1 MSFMH
6 NKITRIPLIMLAGL
20 AVIYVSACSPR
31 IATRGNAPEPEQLE
45 QITVG
50 ESTKGDV
57 TDILGS
63 PSTVAAFDENVW
75 LYISKTTETVAFFE
89 PETVQQKVVLISFD
103 AANRVEILSQY
114 DLEDGKPV
122 IPTDRVTP
130 TAGREMTILQQ
141 LFGNLGRFSEGK

>member
-1 MSFMH
+1 MSLMH
-6 NKITRIPLIMLAGL
+6 NKTSRISLMMLAGM
-20 AVIYVSACSPR
+20 AVIFVSACSPR
-31 IATRGNAPEPEQLE
+31 IATRGNAPEPEMLE
-45 QITVG
+45 QISIG

-57 TDILGS
+57 TEILGS

-89 PETVQQKVVLISFD
+89 PETVEQKVVLISFD
-103 AANRVEILSQY
+103 EANRVEILSEY

-130 TAGREMTILQQ
+130 TAGREITILQQ
-141 LFGNLGRFSEGK
+141 LFGNLGRFSENK

>member
-1 MSFMH
+1 MH
-6 NKITRIPLIMLAGL
+6 NKFTRIPLIMLAGL
-20 AVIYVSACSPR
+20 AVAYVSACSPR
-31 IATRGNAPEPEQLE
+31 IATRGNAPEPEMLE
-45 QITVG
+45 KISVG

-75 LYISKTTETVAFFE
+75 LYISRVTETIAFFE

-103 AANRVEILSQY
+103 AANRVEILSEY

>member
-1 MSFMH
+1 MSFIH
-6 NKITRIPLIMLAGL
+6 NKITRTPLVLLAGL
-20 AVIYVSACSPR
+20 AVAYVSACSPR
-31 IATRGNAPEPEQLE
+31 IASRGNAPEPEMLE
-45 QITVG
+45 QITIG

-89 PETVQQKVVLISFD
+89 PETVEQKVVLISFD
-103 AANRVEILSQY
+103 AANRVEILSEY

>member
-1 MSFMH
+1 MSFIH
-6 NKITRIPLIMLAGL
+6 NKITRIPLILLAGL
-20 AVIYVSACSPR
+20 AVAYVSACSPR
-31 IATRGNAPEPEQLE
+31 IASRGNAPEPEMLE
-45 QITVG
+45 QITIG

-89 PETVQQKVVLISFD
+89 PETVEQKVVLISFD
-103 AANRVEILSQY
+103 AANRVEILSEY

>member
-1 MSFMH
+1 MSFMQ

-57 TDILGS
+57 IDILGS
-63 PSTVAAFDENVW
+63 PSTIAAFDENVW

-89 PETVQQKVVLISFD
+89 PETVEQQVVLVSFD

-114 DLEDGKPV
+114 NLEDGKPV

>member
-1 MSFMH
+1 MH
-6 NKITRIPLIMLAGL
+6 NKITRIPLILLAGL
-20 AVIYVSACSPR
+20 AVAFVSACSPR
-31 IATRGNAPEPEQLE
+31 IASRGNAPDPEMLE
-45 QITVG
+45 QILIG

-63 PSTVAAFDENVW
+63 PSTIAAFDENVW
-75 LYISKTTETVAFFE
+75 LYISKTTETIAFFE
-89 PETVQQKVVLISFD
+89 PETVEQKVVLISFD
-103 AANRVEILSQY
+103 AANRVEILSEY

>member
-6 NKITRIPLIMLAGL
+6 NKTLRIPLMMLAGL
-20 AVIYVSACSPR
+20 AVLYVSACSPR
-31 IATRGNAPEPEQLE
+31 VATRGNAPEPEMLE
-45 QITVG
+45 QIKVG

-75 LYISKTTETVAFFE
+75 LYISSRKETVAFFA
-89 PETVQQKVVLISFD
+89 PETVERQIVLVSFD
-103 AANRVEILSQY
+103 KSNRVDILSQY

-122 IPTDRVTP
+122 IPSDRVTP
-130 TAGREMTILQQ
+130 TEGREMTILQQ
-141 LFGNLGRFSEGK
+141 LFGNLGRFSENK

>member
-1 MSFMH
+1 MSFIH
-6 NKITRIPLIMLAGL
+6 NKITRIPLILLAGL
-20 AVIYVSACSPR
+20 AVAFVSACSPR
-31 IATRGNAPEPEQLE
+31 IASRGNAPDPEMLE
-45 QITVG
+45 QILIG

-63 PSTVAAFDENVW
+63 PSTIAAFDENVW
-75 LYISKTTETVAFFE
+75 LYISKTTETIAFFE
-89 PETVQQKVVLISFD
+89 PETVEQKVVLISFD
-103 AANRVEILSQY
+103 AANRVEILSEY

>member
-1 MSFMH
+1 VSFIQ
-6 NKITRIPLIMLAGL
+6 NKITRIPLILLAGL
-20 AVIYVSACSPR
+20 AVAYVSACSPR
-31 IATRGNAPEPEQLE
+31 IATRGNAPDPEMLE
-45 QITVG
+45 QISIG

-63 PSTVAAFDENVW
+63 PSTIAAFDENVW
-75 LYISKTTETVAFFE
+75 LYISKTTETIAFFE
-89 PETVQQKVVLISFD
+89 PETVEQKVVVISFD
-103 AANRVEILSQY
+103 AANRVEILSEYQ
-114 DLEDGKPV
+114 LEDGKPV

>member
-1 MSFMH
+1 MSFIH
-6 NKITRIPLIMLAGL
+6 NKITRIPLILLAGL
-20 AVIYVSACSPR
+20 AVAYVSACSPR
-31 IATRGNAPEPEQLE
+31 IASRGNAPEPEMLE
-45 QITVG
+45 QISIG

-89 PETVQQKVVLISFD
+89 PETVEQKVVLISFD
-103 AANRVEILSQY
+103 AANRVEILSEY

>member
-1 MSFMH
+1 MSFIH
-6 NKITRIPLIMLAGL
+6 NKITRIPLILLAGL
-20 AVIYVSACSPR
+20 AVAYVSACSPR
-31 IATRGNAPEPEQLE
+31 IASRGNAPEPEMLE
-45 QITVG
+45 QITIG

-89 PETVQQKVVLISFD
+89 PETVEQKVVLISFD
-103 AANRVEILSQY
+103 AGNRVEILSEY

-141 LFGNLGRFSEGK
+141 LFGNLGRFSETK